1 MSDFNKQVLS
11 SGSPFLDKI
20 FNGGFQLGSIVLLL
34 EDIPTKLYYHFLKYN
49 IAEGIISGDKILFYY
64 GNKNTYE
71 EVYNNLPY
79 KSTQVE
85 NILNSHQIK
94 VNEQK
99 DKQNDSGMKIAWRY
113 ENINYTKLI
122 GDLTKSLKYIFDLSR
137 PLQDNFKTSAKNK
150 ENIITKYVDFFHQR
164 ELLPFVNDIIS
175 DFQNF
180 NIEENSDDKNS
191 ISYSR
196 IIISNIFEFYDEKKG
211 NFNEIYIA
219 LNALKNMSRS
229 FNGYVFITV
238 NKELISNKLFNLLQ
252 YISDYILRIRPLL
265 MVDDKE
271 KVSNYDAIFH
281 IEKFNWI
288 NSIKPLDIETNIYGI
303 IKDKRKVIIE
313 KIDVGVEIDRN
324 TKVKECDLVK
334 TNINSINNN
343 SNELDF

>member
-1 MSDFNKQVLS
+1 MSILNKQFLS
-11 SGSPFLDKI
+11 SGNPFLDKI

-64 GNKNTYE
+64 GNKSTYE

-85 NILNSHQIK
+85 NILNSQQMK
-94 VNEQK
+94 VNDQK
-99 DKQNDSGMKIAWRY
+99 EKQNDNSLKIAWRY
-113 ENINYTKLI
+113 ENINYTNLI

-137 PLQDNFKTSAKNK
+137 PLQDNFKSSSINK
-150 ENIITKYVDFFHQR
+150 GNIITKHIDFFKQV
-164 ELLPFVNDIIS
+164 EILPVVNDIITN
-175 DFQNF
+175 FQNF
-180 NIEENSDDKNS
+180 NLEETDGNNN

-196 IIISNIFEFYDEKKG
+196 IIISNFFEFYDEKKI
-211 NFNEIYIA
+211 NYNEIYIA
-219 LNALKNMSRS
+219 LNALKSMARS
-229 FNGYVFITV
+229 LNGYVFITV
-238 NKELISNKLFNLLQ
+238 NKELLNTKIFNLLQ
-252 YISDYILRIRPLL
+252 YISDYVLRIRPLL
-265 MVDDKE
+265 MVDEKE

-288 NSIKPLDIETNIYGI
+288 NNIKPLDIETNIYGL

-324 TKVKECDLVK
+324 TKVKECDLIK

-343 SNELDF
+343 SIEFDF

>member
-1 MSDFNKQVLS
+1 MSILNKQFLS
-11 SGSPFLDKI
+11 SGNPFLDKI

-64 GNKNTYE
+64 GNKSTYE

-85 NILNSHQIK
+85 NILNSQQMK
-94 VNEQK
+94 VNDQK
-99 DKQNDSGMKIAWRY
+99 EKQNDNSLKIAWRY
-113 ENINYTKLI
+113 ENINYTNLI

-137 PLQDNFKTSAKNK
+137 PLQDNFKSSSINK
-150 ENIITKYVDFFHQR
+150 GNIITKHIDFFKQV
-164 ELLPFVNDIIS
+164 EILPVVNDIINN
-175 DFQNF
+175 FQNF
-180 NIEENSDDKNS
+180 NLEETDGNNN

-196 IIISNIFEFYDEKKG
+196 IIISNFFEFYDEKKI
-211 NFNEIYIA
+211 NYNEIYIA
-219 LNALKNMSRS
+219 LNALKSMARS
-229 FNGYVFITV
+229 LNGYVFITV
-238 NKELISNKLFNLLQ
+238 NKELLNTKIFNLLQ
-252 YISDYILRIRPLL
+252 YISDYVLRIRPLL
-265 MVDDKE
+265 MVDEKE

-288 NSIKPLDIETNIYGI
+288 NNIKPLDIETNIYGL

-324 TKVKECDLVK
+324 TKVKECDLIK

-343 SNELDF
+343 SIEFDF